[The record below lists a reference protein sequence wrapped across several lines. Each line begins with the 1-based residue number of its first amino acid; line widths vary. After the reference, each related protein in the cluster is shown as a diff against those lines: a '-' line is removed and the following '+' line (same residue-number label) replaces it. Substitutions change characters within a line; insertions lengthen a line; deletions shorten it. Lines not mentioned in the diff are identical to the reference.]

1 MEIDALLVVANN
13 LGRWRVYIVH
23 KMEIIYR
30 KKEHAI
36 KSYQVSIKT
45 EDFDW
50 WNLRKQRGPADDA
63 LLLFLIY

>member
-1 MEIDALLVVANN
+1 MQIDALLVVANN

-36 KSYQVSIKT
+36 KSYQDSIKT
-45 EDFDW
+45 EDF
-50 WNLRKQRGPADDA
+50 GG
-63 LLLFLIY
+63 IYGNKEARPMHYCF

>member
-1 MEIDALLVVANN
+1 LLVVANN

-36 KSYQVSIKT
+36 KSYQDSIKT
-45 EDFDW
+45 EDFNW
-50 WNLRKQRGPADDA
+50 WNLRKQRGPADA
-63 LLLFLIY
+63 NLLSFYYFRGKIC